1 MAKNKSTVYLGYDDE
16 EISDKHVDLLNSTVN
31 KIGGNPVRY
40 IALIYQLNA
49 IDFSPSSFFYLN
61 AVRIGPI
68 LPLEYRHVLYADLL
82 DH

>member
-40 IALIYQLNA
+40 IALNYLLNI
-49 IDFSPSSFFYLN
+49 IDFY
-61 AVRIGPI
+61 
-68 LPLEYRHVLYADLL
+68 Y
-82 DH
+82 